1 MQNATIKLAPSILAA
16 DFARLGEQV
25 EEAEKAGAD
34 RIHVDVMD
42 GHFVPNL
49 SMGAPI
55 VKSLRRVTGLPFEIH
70 LMISNPDLFLDEFVE
85 AGSDTFLVHWEGN
98 NNLNRTVCRI
108 RELGKRAG
116 VVINPATPPNVLE
129 EILLE
134 VDQVLVMTVNP
145 GFGHQQFLESTLP
158 KIRRVCRMINDLK
171 PGCEVEVDGGV
182 DVRTAPLA
190 AAAGANVFVAGSSV
204 FGSSKEV
211 AAAMADLHD
220 SIAEVIRG

>member
-1 MQNATIKLAPSILAA
+1 
-16 DFARLGEQV
+16 
-25 EEAEKAGAD
+25 
-34 RIHVDVMD
+34 
-42 GHFVPNL
+42 
-49 SMGAPI
+49 
-55 VKSLRRVTGLPFEIH
+55 
-70 LMISNPDLFLDEFVE
+70 
-85 AGSDTFLVHWEGN
+85 
-98 NNLNRTVCRI
+98 
-108 RELGKRAG
+108 

-190 AAAGANVFVAGSSV
+190 AARPEPTSSSPARPFLGAARRLPLRWRTFTIRCRGCAGMIGPAGQNQ
-204 FGSSKEV
+204 GILPEKNCEEIGT
-211 AAAMADLHD
+211 H
-220 SIAEVIRG
+220 